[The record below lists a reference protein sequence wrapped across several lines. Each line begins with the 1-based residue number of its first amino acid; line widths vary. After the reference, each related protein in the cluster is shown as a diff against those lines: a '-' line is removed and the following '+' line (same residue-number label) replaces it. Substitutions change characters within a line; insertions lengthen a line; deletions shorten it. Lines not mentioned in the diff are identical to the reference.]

1 MRCPHCSNPIAP
13 QKAFCERC
21 GFCDTALGAYL
32 GSEWV
37 RLERLT
43 DPAHCLRLEESR
55 ELEVLLD
62 DFERQF
68 PQSFLALYYGA
79 LPPKLNPLELGM
91 WMLNHGAFS
100 THQFAKR
107 NDFGIVCVI
116 DPVAGTHGI
125 ALGYALEPL
134 LPANRL
140 ENLLAD
146 MVVPLRAG
154 QWAAA
159 ARQVVT
165 ELSGQ
170 LRALGTASRRRVEA
184 EPPPARG
191 GSPTDYGFAPLRLGH
206 RQAAAKPSK
215 FVRAKK

>member
-1 MRCPHCSNPIAP
+1 MNCPHCSTPLVP
-13 QKAFCERC
+13 QKPFCDQC
-21 GFCDTALGAYL
+21 GFSDGALGAYL
-32 GSEWV
+32 GSDWV
-37 RLERLT
+37 RLERIT
-43 DPAHCLRLEESR
+43 DAAHCLRLEETR
-55 ELEVLLD
+55 QLEVLLD

-116 DPVAGTHGI
+116 DPVAGAHGI
-125 ALGYALEPL
+125 ALGYALEAL
-134 LPANRL
+134 LPAASVGS
-140 ENLLAD
+140 LLAG
-146 MVVPLRAG
+146 MMPPLRSS

-159 ARQVVT
+159 ARLAIGG
-165 ELSGQ
+165 LSEQ
-170 LRALGTASRRRVEA
+170 LRSLGKASRRRVEA

-191 GSPTDYGFAPLRLGH
+191 GSPSDYGFSPLRLGH
-206 RQAAAKPSK
+206 SKPARQPARGK
-215 FVRAKK
+215 R